1 MLETHN
7 AELIYVTKARH
18 HVVSSGRPLDG
29 GRVGNGSEYD
39 DGAGI
44 WVGAKAARGS
54 LGAVYE
60 PMCVSV
66 RSSHGAQARK
76 SHKLVGERII

>member
-1 MLETHN
+1 LEVYN
-7 AELIYVTKARH
+7 AKLIYVTKARH
-18 HVVSSGRPLDG
+18 NVVSSGRSLDG
-29 GRVGNGSEYD
+29 GRVGNGSEND
-39 DGAGI
+39 VGAGI

-60 PMCVSV
+60 PMRLSV

-76 SHKLVGERII
+76 LQKLVGERI